1 MQGELTLKTLQEI
14 INILELHK
22 EEISRTF
29 KLKEIGLFGSVV
41 RSEQKETSDI
51 DILIELAKPIG
62 LLETNSERIPCLLA
76 AGLAS
81 EYKKQFL
88 TLRYPAILPP
98 QGSSF
103 VGLRNYLSDILGVRV
118 DLVMKR
124 ALKPRIGKRILK
136 EVLYV

>member
-1 MQGELTLKTLQEI
+1 MKTLQEI

-62 LLETNSERIPCLLA
+62 LFE
-76 AGLAS
+76 
-81 EYKKQFL
+81 
-88 TLRYPAILPP
+88 
-98 QGSSF
+98 F

>member
-1 MQGELTLKTLQEI
+1 LKTLQEI

-62 LLETNSERIPCLLA
+62 LFE
-76 AGLAS
+76 
-81 EYKKQFL
+81 
-88 TLRYPAILPP
+88 
-98 QGSSF
+98 F

>member
-1 MQGELTLKTLQEI
+1 LKTLQEI
-14 INILELHK
+14 KNILESHK

-41 RSEQKETSDI
+41 RSEQRETSDI
-51 DILIELAKPIG
+51 DILIEPAKPMG
-62 LLETNSERIPCLLA
+62 LFE
-76 AGLAS
+76 
-81 EYKKQFL
+81 
-88 TLRYPAILPP
+88 
-98 QGSSF
+98 F
-103 VGLRNYLSDILGVRV
+103 VSLKNYLSDILGVKV